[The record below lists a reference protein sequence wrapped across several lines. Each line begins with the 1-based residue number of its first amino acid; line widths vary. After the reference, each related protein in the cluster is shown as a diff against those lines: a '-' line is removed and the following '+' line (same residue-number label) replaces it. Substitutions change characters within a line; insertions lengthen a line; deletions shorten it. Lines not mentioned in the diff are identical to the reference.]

1 MRYASERMK
10 RLKGA
15 ETETKGRYKGGATR
29 THCTQRREKQE
40 EEPQAASEVG
50 RRLDGRESTN

>member
-15 ETETKGRYKGGATR
+15 ETKTKGRYKGGATR

-40 EEPQAASEVG
+40 EEPQAAK
-50 RRLDGRESTN
+50 